1 MGLQLLK
8 NLALA
13 CLTIYLT
20 AVGMAGIF
28 LGAVHKDQSILFEL
42 AGQQTD
48 AATLDHIR
56 KSYRL
61 EGSFWEQWGHYAS
74 DVLPFA
80 MTEGRPALKT
90 PDFRESLHR
99 KVPVTALLMKA
110 LPNTLILAFAASGL
124 AMFLG
129 LLLGVFSARHAGKF
143 WEKGLLALAASGM
156 ALPSFFAAVLL
167 SWSLGFL
174 WHDYT
179 GLKPWGNL
187 YEINDFTGDIEL
199 NFSNLI
205 LPALTLGIRPLA
217 VVMQLTRHACL
228 ELEQQ
233 PFVRTA
239 LAKGLSTQTVW
250 WKHILRNAL
259 SPVFTA
265 MTTWLGGMLAGAVFV
280 EFVFGWDGLG
290 RLMVD
295 ALQKKDFPVIVGGV
309 TLITA
314 MFTLLHWLT
323 QLGQVALDPRAGRS
337 T

>member
-1 MGLQLLK
+1 MGLHLLK
-8 NLALA
+8 NLGLA

-28 LGAVHKDQSILFEL
+28 LGAVQKDETVLFEL

-48 AATLDHIR
+48 AATLEKIR
-56 KSYRL
+56 KAYHL
-61 EGSFWEQWGHYAS
+61 EGGFLDQWGHYAL
-74 DVLPFA
+74 DLLPFQISDHQI
-80 MTEGRPALKT
+80 GFKVPV
-90 PDFRESLHR
+90 FRESLHR
-99 KVPVTALLMKA
+99 KVPVTELLAAA
-110 LPNTLILAFAASGL
+110 LPNTLLLAFTASAL
-124 AMFLG
+124 AMGLG
-129 LLLGVFSARHAGKF
+129 IVFGVFSARNAGKF

-156 ALPSFFAAVLL
+156 AMPSFFAAVLI
-167 SWSLGFL
+167 SWSFGFL
-174 WHDYT
+174 WHAYT

-187 YEINDFTGDIEL
+187 YEINDFTGEVDL
-199 NFSNLI
+199 VLSNLV

-217 VVMQLTRHACL
+217 VVMQLTRNACL
-228 ELEQQ
+228 DLEQQ
-233 PFVRTA
+233 AFVRTA
-239 LAKGLSTQTVW
+239 KAKGLSPRKVW
-250 WKHILRNAL
+250 WQHILRNAL

-290 RLMVD
+290 KLMVD

-337 T
+337 

>member
-1 MGLQLLK
+1 LGLRLLK
-8 NLALA
+8 NFGLA

-48 AATLDHIR
+48 AATLDKIR
-56 KSYRL
+56 KAYKL
-61 EGSFWEQWGHYAS
+61 EGSFWEQWGHYAK
-74 DVLPFA
+74 DLLPFSLSE
-80 MTEGRPALKT
+80 THTGIKV
-90 PDFRESLHR
+90 PDFRESLYR
-99 KVPVTALLMKA
+99 KVPVTQLLAAA
-110 LPNTLILAFAASGL
+110 LPNTLLLAFAASAL
-124 AMFLG
+124 AMGLG
-129 LLLGVFSARHAGKF
+129 MLLGVFSARNAGKF
-143 WEKGLLALAASGM
+143 WEKGILALAASGM
-156 ALPSFFAAVLL
+156 ALPSFFAAVLI
-167 SWSLGFL
+167 SWSFGFL
-174 WHDYT
+174 WHAYT

-187 YEINDFTGDIEL
+187 YEINDFTGNIEL
-199 NFSNLI
+199 NLANLI
-205 LPALTLGIRPLA
+205 LPAITLGIRPLA
-217 VVMQLTRHACL
+217 VVMQLTRNACL

-239 LAKGLSTQTVW
+239 FAKGLTPYKVW

-290 RLMVD
+290 KLMVD

-337 T
+337 